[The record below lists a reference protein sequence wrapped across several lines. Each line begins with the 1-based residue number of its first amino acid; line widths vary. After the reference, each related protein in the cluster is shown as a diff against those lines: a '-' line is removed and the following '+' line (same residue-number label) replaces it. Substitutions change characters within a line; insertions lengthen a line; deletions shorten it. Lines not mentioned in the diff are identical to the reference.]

1 MSVEKIT
8 DAEWR
13 VMHVV
18 WKSEKPVTSNEVVV
32 GVVPETGWN
41 PQTVRTLLTRLVE
54 KEVLAA
60 TKEKGVLLYTPLATR
75 EESIRV
81 HGQSFLERVFEGN
94 AREMLVHFVRDRA
107 FSPDQI
113 NELRK
118 LLDKELSHDD

>member
-1 MSVEKIT
+1 MPVENIT

-18 WKSEKPVTSNEVVV
+18 WKSDKPLTSNDVIAE
-32 GVVPETGWN
+32 VVPETGWN
-41 PQTVRTLLTRLVE
+41 PQTVRTLLARLIE
-54 KEVLAA
+54 KEVLTA
-60 TKEKGVLLYTPLATR
+60 TKEKGVLFYTPLASR

-94 AREMLVHFVRDRA
+94 AKEMLVHFVRDGA

-118 LLDKELSHDD
+118 LLNKELPHDD